1 MAWLSEDSPDGI
13 KVFLPEPSEILWSTI
28 IVVII
33 GVVFYF
39 FIMPKFTKILDERSS
54 KIEGNI
60 EQATQK
66 LQEADQKLAEYDQHL
81 QEAKVD
87 AAKIIQDANQH
98 ATKLIEDTQSQT
110 EKDYRLKM
118 NAAEKQIEDQIRAAQ
133 LKLRK
138 NLGDTVVELAEK
150 VLEEKFSDRET
161 QVKNIDNFI
170 DDLAKNDSKNPD
182 ESTDSKTESDFI
194 EQNANNPSLKGR
206 NKSRERK
213 NIPSTDSNGTS
224 KKSKDLT

>member
-1 MAWLSEDSPDGI
+1 MRWLSESDPDGI
-13 KVFLPEPSEILWSTI
+13 KVFLPEPSEIFWSTI

-39 FIMPKFTKILDERSS
+39 YIMPKFTKVLDERSS

-81 QEAKVD
+81 KSAQVD

-98 ATKLIEDTQSQT
+98 ATKLIEDTQTKT
-110 EKDYRLKM
+110 ESDYRLKM
-118 NAAEKQIEDQIRAAQ
+118 SAAEKQIEDQIRSAQ
-133 LKLRK
+133 LKLRQD
-138 NLGDTVVELAEK
+138 LGEVVVDLAEK
-150 VLEEKFSDRET
+150 VLDQKFADRNL

-170 DDLAKNDSKNPD
+170 DDLSNDPGD
-182 ESTDSKTESDFI
+182 
-194 EQNANNPSLKGR
+194 QP
-206 NKSRERK
+206 
-213 NIPSTDSNGTS
+213 
-224 KKSKDLT
+224 